1 MEIANVAAKEVA
13 SYGHVWAGRC
23 VRISL
28 SRRLTVSLMVHATY
42 RICIISLQRVI
53 WFKNWVLVDMSY
65 TSVGSDY
72 WSILEPSLGIVN
84 ACLPTMQPVLRL
96 LFKNKF
102 TSWNRSAASKADQR
116 NLAHNNR
123 TVASTHVSVN
133 ADRKHFHRLRDSQ
146 YPMAE
151 LQDPGWKLPEM
162 EVREEFVQGLYP
174 DGSEEDRRLKA
185 DDASAIQVVRTW
197 EVEASERSDEHV

>member
-1 MEIANVAAKEVA
+1 MEIANDAAKEVA
-13 SYGHVWAGRC
+13 SYGYVWAGRC
-23 VRISL
+23 VGISP
-28 SRRLTVSLMVHATY
+28 RGRLTLSLMIHATY

-53 WFKNWVLVDMSY
+53 WFKNWNLADLSY
-65 TSVGSDY
+65 TSVGGIY

-96 LFKNKF
+96 LFKKIS
-102 TSWNRSAASKADQR
+102 TSWNRSAVSTVDGK
-116 NLAHNNR
+116 R
-123 TVASTHVSVN
+123 TVASTHVSVE

-151 LQDPGWKLPEM
+151 LQDPGWKVPEM
-162 EVREEFVQGLYP
+162 EVREEDVRGLYL
-174 DGSEEDRRLKA
+174 DTLEEERRLKA
-185 DDASAIQVVRTW
+185 DDTGAIQVVRTW